1 MPLINLAFSGNGRLE
16 PELLDLLTEIDAKV
30 YVLDCLPNLTSGYI
44 STGELKKRIANAVR
58 QLRNTI
64 HATMGAAANA
74 GSAEAEGVEISLI
87 LSEVK
92 PIGSFI
98 GASVSEPLLQ
108 GNILLSVLGCMIFL
122 QPQIAMASLLVFSP
136 QLIFVP

>member
-1 MPLINLAFSGNGRLE
+1 MSIYRAWVSE
-16 PELLDLLTEIDAKV
+16 
-30 YVLDCLPNLTSGYI
+30 
-44 STGELKKRIANAVR
+44 NAVR

-64 HATMGAAANA
+64 HIAMSTTASAAH
-74 GSAEAEGVEISLI
+74 SETEDVEVSLI